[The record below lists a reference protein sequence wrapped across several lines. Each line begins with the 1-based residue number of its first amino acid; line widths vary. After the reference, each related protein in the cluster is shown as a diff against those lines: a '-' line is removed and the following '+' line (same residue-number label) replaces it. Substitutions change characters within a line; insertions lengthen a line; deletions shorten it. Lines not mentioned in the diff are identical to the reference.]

1 MESGRSLIL
10 DPSLARESYLEKI
23 KAHNAALDDTFSAQG
38 ITSFRVTTTEPMEL
52 VLLRFLQQQP
62 ARAVVRQRRS
72 TGRTAA

>member
-1 MESGRSLIL
+1 MKNENF
-10 DPSLARESYLEKI
+10 A
-23 KAHNAALDDTFSAQG
+23 TFSAQG

-72 TGRTAA
+72 NGRTAA